1 MIIDL
6 RPKAI
11 DISLCTQELCPRKCK
26 RYYAN
31 WKPNEYWQ
39 SYIQPSLRYNAMGEI
54 EECKSR
60 MEE

>member
-1 MIIDL
+1 MEIDL

-11 DISLCTQELCPRKCK
+11 DISLCTQEFCPHKCK
-26 RYYAN
+26 RYYTN